1 MQPHRPLGNRHH
13 GTGFELLS
21 ELLQELCYQNRGF
34 WTAEA
39 FAADANHR
47 RFAGAADGQEPME
60 VGVEGHNCALLFERP
75 CHDLFVRGPAVADVG
90 DVAKSMP

>member
-1 MQPHRPLGNRHH
+1 
-13 GTGFELLS
+13 
-21 ELLQELCYQNRGF
+21 
-34 WTAEA
+34 
-39 FAADANHR
+39 
-47 RFAGAADGQEPME
+47 ME